1 MINEYFIS
9 KRIEI
14 SSEIAGGDSSF
25 MDIGF
30 ESTMGYSKIIE
41 ELNEMNFE
49 GVYSIMDGLIKMGGL
64 NKSFAEY
71 IIFSE
76 ILNKNKFYEIDDMFN
91 ITENNLKNITTS
103 EYSKLDKEIKD
114 LSKSILNQEGAEDIY
129 NKYIKENAPA
139 KLDEIPDNIKSF
151 LNKEY
156 NYKFSK
162 FKEDLDVNIFLWLKN
177 NIKKMS
183 DEDYGM
189 FLYLITKIKENE

>member
-14 SSEIAGGDSSF
+14 SSEITGGSSNL

-30 ESTMGYSKIIE
+30 ESIMGYSKIIE

-91 ITENNLKNITTS
+91 ITENKQK
-103 EYSKLDKEIKD
+103 YF
-114 LSKSILNQEGAEDIY
+114 KSRR
-129 NKYIKENAPA
+129 
-139 KLDEIPDNIKSF
+139 S
-151 LNKEY
+151 
-156 NYKFSK
+156 
-162 FKEDLDVNIFLWLKN
+162 
-177 NIKKMS
+177 
-183 DEDYGM
+183 
-189 FLYLITKIKENE
+189 